1 MDKALDQSLQSD
13 ISMNDLPQVE
23 QTDDLRQES
32 GKKLHS
38 QKTRSIVAEV
48 IKNLY
53 MIVVIALMLFP
64 LIVCVMG
71 SFKDLNQIM
80 DNFFGFSWP
89 LHFENYAPAWE
100 YIYPY
105 YINSLVYAAGS
116 VILDVTLA
124 VLAGYA
130 FAKLRFPMRKPLFM
144 FIFAK
149 MFLPGVMNLVPSFL
163 LAKSLGILNT
173 PFVIIFFSAGASM
186 PYWVFVMKTF
196 TEGIPND
203 LFQSMRLDGASEVT
217 IILRLAF
224 PMLLPMVALM
234 AMRVTLSV
242 WNDFV
247 WPLVTLTD
255 QDMRTVTIALYR
267 LRDTAGI
274 RFGYLFAGYTLGMLP
289 LVVLFMF
296 CMKGFV
302 KGLTAG
308 SIKM

>member
-1 MDKALDQSLQSD
+1 ME
-13 ISMNDLPQVE
+13 QVFE
-23 QTDDLRQES
+23 QTMTSDTPVSNPAPEAQVAEFHENHD
-32 GKKLHS
+32 KKMRS
-38 QKTRSIVAEV
+38 QKVSGIIAEI
-48 IKNLY
+48 IKNAY
-53 MIVVIALMLFP
+53 MIIVIALMLFP
-64 LIVCVMG
+64 LIVCIMG

-105 YINSLVYAAGS
+105 YINSLIYAGGS

-130 FAKLRFPMRKPLFM
+130 FAKLRFPLRKPLFM

-163 LAKSLGILNT
+163 LAKSLGLLNT

-203 LFQSMRLDGASEVT
+203 LFQSMRLDGANEVT
-217 IILRLAF
+217 IIVRLAF

-274 RFGYLFAGYTLGMLP
+274 RFGYLFSGYTLGMLP
-289 LVVLFMF
+289 LVVLFLF